1 MGTSDLQSKLIFCK
15 GPSSLE
21 RPSICSECPGLRLAP
36 GLATTRSFA
45 QGPPDTI
52 CPFQKVLSETLSK
65 QVAASR
71 TLFLLFL
78 QQPLPCAAKVHLPF
92 YRSPPSRGREREIRL
107 PASLPPH
114 PPLPPWGPRSSHPLL
129 GCRWR
134 GCFRPAQISIGPP
147 PPPTNRP
154 RSSPTPALQPL
165 PNPMPISPEGP
176 QAQPP
181 PGMGKE
187 LEAGLGAARDPK
199 AVRAGKGG
207 EEGAGSGRGCWAPAM
222 RLSCRMTLAK
232 SFLSVLDFLGALDRG
247 SGGGSGSLKD
257 PLDPRLHFW
266 QPRATGDGLGVGES
280 QTRA

>member
-1 MGTSDLQSKLIFCK
+1 MLRMPEPEVGSRSGNNQEL
-15 GPSSLE
+15 
-21 RPSICSECPGLRLAP
+21 CPRASGH
-36 GLATTRSFA
+36 
-45 QGPPDTI
+45 

-78 QQPLPCAAKVHLPF
+78 QQPLPGAAKVHLPF
-92 YRSPPSRGREREIRL
+92 YRSPPSRGLEREIRL
-107 PASLPPH
+107 PASLPQH

-165 PNPMPISPEGP
+165 PNPMPLSPEGP
-176 QAQPP
+176 RHRRPWAW
-181 PGMGKE
+181 
-187 LEAGLGAARDPK
+187 ARSWRLGAARDPK

-207 EEGAGSGRGCWAPAM
+207 GGHRVWKGVLGSRCVCGY
-222 RLSCRMTLAK
+222 LA
-232 SFLSVLDFLGALDRG
+232 
-247 SGGGSGSLKD
+247 
-257 PLDPRLHFW
+257 
-266 QPRATGDGLGVGES
+266 E
-280 QTRA
+280 